1 MIPRQQIKLFKEANM
16 NKIIVM
22 LEDEDK
28 ELNIS
33 LYDFVNEQYRN
44 ANPIM
49 VCHVTEKEYKIM
61 LEQIKRGGLLNER
74 LRTPMETLEYNKSRY
89 LLAYNCISRNICIAN
104 YEDFEQKGN
113 YVLDSEG
120 LHYDKN
126 GIQFPNN
133 PLVSRV
139 ISWNVKIYTTETYE
153 DVISHY
159 KSSNKSSTQI
169 SLSNDDI
176 ERFEKAYKCLSQ
188 SVSPDDYTKNNL
200 KEFRALF
207 AKILTKCDQ

>member
-22 LEDEDK
+22 LENEDK

-74 LRTPMETLEYNKSRY
+74 LQTPMETLEYNKSRY

-120 LHYDKN
+120 LK
-126 GIQFPNN
+126 
-133 PLVSRV
+133 
-139 ISWNVKIYTTETYE
+139 
-153 DVISHY
+153 
-159 KSSNKSSTQI
+159 
-169 SLSNDDI
+169 
-176 ERFEKAYKCLSQ
+176 
-188 SVSPDDYTKNNL
+188 
-200 KEFRALF
+200 
-207 AKILTKCDQ
+207 